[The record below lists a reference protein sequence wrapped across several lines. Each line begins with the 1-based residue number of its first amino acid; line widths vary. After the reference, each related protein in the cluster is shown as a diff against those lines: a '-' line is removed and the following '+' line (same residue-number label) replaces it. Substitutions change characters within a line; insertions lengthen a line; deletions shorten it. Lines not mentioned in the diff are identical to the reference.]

1 MTPRSELPDLEL
13 SCMKILWE
21 AGDLTVKEVRD
32 RLHPQRPLAYTTI
45 MTVLDRLARKGVVSR
60 RKVGRAHLYHV
71 EFPRA
76 EARSR
81 AVRRLLDYYFD
92 GSTESLRSFLAGT
105 PVGRK
110 AATAGAAPAATA
122 AAPALSERLD
132 ESLL

>member
-21 AGDLTVKEVRD
+21 AGDLTVREVQE
-32 RLHPQRPLAYTTI
+32 RLRPQRPLAYTTI
-45 MTVLDRLARKGVVSR
+45 MTVLDRLARKTVVSR
-60 RKVGRAHLYHV
+60 RKVGRAHLYHA

-92 GSTESLRSFLAGT
+92 GSTDALRSFLAGT
-105 PVGRK
+105 PAVRR
-110 AATAGAAPAATA
+110 AATAGAAPATSASA
-122 AAPALSERLD
+122 RAERLD

>member
-1 MTPRSELPDLEL
+1 LTPRSELPDLEL

-21 AGDLTVKEVRD
+21 AGDLTVREVRE
-32 RLHPQRPLAYTTI
+32 RLHAQRPLAYTTI

-92 GSTESLRSFLAGT
+92 GSSESLRSFLAGT
-105 PVGRK
+105 PAGR
-110 AATAGAAPAATA
+110 AATAGAAPAAHT
-122 AAPALSERLD
+122 ERLD